1 MNVQEFIRYQEQ
13 SFDSFCETLIRNE
26 GKDARKVIA
35 NREKHEIAF
44 VHLPDIVISRLC
56 QEDNYAINQSTFMV
70 GDKTVI
76 VEDMVLAQALSTLPA
91 NRRDIIL
98 LFYFLDWTDKQI
110 SKAMDLSLDA
120 TYYRRQSSLKKL
132 RSVLEELNNGE

>member
-1 MNVQEFIRYQEQ
+1 
-13 SFDSFCETLIRNE
+13 
-26 GKDARKVIA
+26 
-35 NREKHEIAF
+35 
-44 VHLPDIVISRLC
+44 
-56 QEDNYAINQSTFMV
+56 MV